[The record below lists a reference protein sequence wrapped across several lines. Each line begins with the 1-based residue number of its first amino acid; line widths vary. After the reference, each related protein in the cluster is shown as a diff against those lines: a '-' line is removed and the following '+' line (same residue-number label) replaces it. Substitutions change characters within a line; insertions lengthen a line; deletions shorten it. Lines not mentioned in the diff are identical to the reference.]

1 MVTGKHRLSV
11 KKVQNAKKWGYL
23 SDGAGLYLKVR
34 KSGAKSWA
42 YIWTQDKKR
51 KEMSLGSAAGAQALG
66 LADARKEADLIRSQI
81 SAGIDPIAE
90 RKKEA
95 PKTFLE
101 VAEMLLS
108 KLTPTWKSQKTAEQ
122 WRKSLL
128 ADCKPLHSLLVEA
141 ITDADCRKVVMPV
154 WEKTPETGIRL
165 RKRLERVLGHAEA
178 LGMREGRNPARWEGH
193 FKEAMVGANKIQRK
207 HFPAMPYADIP
218 SFILQLQ
225 QIDSIPARALEFTIL
240 TAARSNETL
249 GAQWSEIDFENALW
263 SISAKRMKNNH
274 EHIVPLTDRVLEIL
288 RAMHEIRHS
297 DYVFPGKR
305 PKRPL
310 SNMSMT
316 MLMRRM
322 GYGEYV
328 PHGMRAAFRSWC
340 GDKTNVAREVAEAAL
355 SHRVGSTVELAYSR
369 GDALEKRRKLMP
381 LWSDY
386 CAGKSSAS
394 VVVFPQNLNASE

>member
-1 MVTGKHRLSV
+1 MVTGKHRLTV
-11 KKVQNAKKWGYL
+11 KKVENAKKWGYL

-42 YIWTQDKKR
+42 YIWTQNKKR
-51 KEMSLGSAAGAQALG
+51 REMSLGSAAGAQALS
-66 LADARKEADLIRSQI
+66 LADARAESDVIRAQI
-81 SAGIDPIAE
+81 SAGVDPIAE
-90 RKKEA
+90 RNKEA

-108 KLTPTWKSQKTAEQ
+108 KLTPTWKSPKTGEQ

-128 ADCKPLHSLLVEA
+128 VDCKPLHALLVEA
-141 ITDADCRKVVMPV
+141 ITDTDCRKVVMPV
-154 WEKTPETGIRL
+154 WDRTPETGLRL
-165 RKRLERVLGHAEA
+165 RKRLERVLSHAEA

-193 FKEAMVGANKIQRK
+193 FKEAMVGANNIERK
-207 HFPAMPYADIP
+207 HFPAMPYVEIP
-218 SFILQLQ
+218 SFIAELQN
-225 QIDSIPARALEFTIL
+225 IDSVPARALEFTIH

-249 GAQWSEIDFENALW
+249 GALWSEIDLDKALW
-263 SISAKRMKNNH
+263 TIPAKRMKNNH
-274 EHIVPLTDRVLEIL
+274 EHVVPLTDDTLEIL
-288 RAMHEIRHS
+288 RQLYEVRIS

-322 GYGEYV
+322 GCGNYV
-328 PHGMRAAFRSWC
+328 PHGMRAAFRSFC

-355 SHRVGSTVELAYSR
+355 SHRVGSAVELAYSR

-386 CAGKSSAS
+386 CAGVQSGE
-394 VVVFPQNLNASE
+394 VVRLHG